1 VAEKYLQI
9 WKDCS
14 EEVKTAH
21 HMSSTYEQTQKI
33 CVLHVKIAT
42 AKLKEKENEF
52 LTEE

>member
-1 VAEKYLQI
+1 MAEKYLQI

-14 EEVKTAH
+14 EEVKTAYH
-21 HMSSTYEQTQKI
+21 IRSTYKQTQKVCI
-33 CVLHVKIAT
+33 LDVKIAT